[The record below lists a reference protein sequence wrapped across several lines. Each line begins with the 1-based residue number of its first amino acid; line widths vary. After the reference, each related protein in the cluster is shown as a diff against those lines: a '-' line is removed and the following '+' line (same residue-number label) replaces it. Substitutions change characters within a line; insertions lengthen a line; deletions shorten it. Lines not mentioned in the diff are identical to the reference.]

1 MGTTHKYEGPDPV
14 YQSSAIMSSFIEK
27 LNAEALEYFNNVA
40 SSPFDEQCVAF
51 FNAYWA
57 EVGSQAEYCFS
68 VAWEIMKEC
77 DMEAKGIS
85 LVHKYSQGGD
95 VDFDIGL
102 RFYECICNH
111 WEKPQNAKWH
121 EYELSNPGEIITSIK
136 RKQELRDKVDVNFD
150 GRISMLE
157 YLLYQYK
164 DFANPADFV
173 TRSMSQGEEHPE
185 ITKARLA
192 LEEVNKRIRAYEAEK
207 LRLEE
212 IVNNCTGVRA
222 LAAKNTLAQIDSSPL
237 KETLNRAL
245 ITAEAAVR
253 IATKKFGGGV
263 VTAGGTASAAPSQG
277 AIWWM
282 NRDLQNKKEKYG
294 RKSK

>member
-1 MGTTHKYEGPDPV
+1 
-14 YQSSAIMSSFIEK
+14 MSSFIEK
-27 LNAEALEYFNNVA
+27 LDPEALEYFNTVA
-40 SSPFDEQCVAF
+40 SSPFNVQCVAF
-51 FNAYWA
+51 LNAYWA
-57 EVGSQAEYCFS
+57 EVGTEAEFIFT
-68 VAWEIMKEC
+68 VAWEIMKSA

-85 LVHKYSQGGD
+85 LVHKYEEGFD

-102 RFYECICNH
+102 RFYELVCNF
-111 WEKPQNAKWH
+111 WEKPENAKWH
-121 EYELSNPGEIITSIK
+121 EYELSDPGEIITSIK
-136 RKQELRDKVDVNFD
+136 RKQELREKVDVNFD

-192 LEEVNKRIRAYEAEK
+192 LEEVNKRIRAYESEK
-207 LRLEE
+207 ARLQE
-212 IVNNCTGVRA
+212 IVDTCTGVRA
-222 LAAKNTLAQIDSSPL
+222 LAAKNTLEQIESSPL

-253 IATKKFGGGV
+253 IATKKFGG
-263 VTAGGTASAAPSQG
+263 AGGASGGTSSSAPSQG

-282 NRDLQNKKEKYG
+282 NRDLQAKKEKYG
-294 RKSK
+294 RVPKKN

>member
-1 MGTTHKYEGPDPV
+1 MT
-14 YQSSAIMSSFIEK
+14 SFIEK
-27 LNAEALEYFNNVA
+27 LDADSLEYFNTVA

-51 FNAYWA
+51 FNAYWP
-57 EVGSQAEYCFS
+57 EVGSQAEFCFS
-68 VAWEIMKEC
+68 VAWERMKEA

-85 LVHKYSQGGD
+85 LVHKYQQGYD

-102 RFYECICNH
+102 RFYELLCNH
-111 WEKPQNAKWH
+111 WEKNGEKLQA
-121 EYELSNPGEIITSIK
+121 EFEMSNPGEIVTSIV
-136 RKQELRDKVDVNFD
+136 RKKELREKVDVNFD

-164 DFANPADFV
+164 EFATPFDFV
-173 TRSMSQGEEHPE
+173 TRSKSQGEEHPE

-207 LRLEE
+207 QRLEE
-212 IVNNCTGVRA
+212 IVKNATGVRA
-222 LAAKNTLAQIDSSPL
+222 LAAKNTLEQIECSPL
-237 KETLNRAL
+237 KEVLNRAL

-253 IATKKFGGGV
+253 MATKKFGGGKV
-263 VTAGGTASAAPSQG
+263 VEGTTTPFVVSQG

-282 NRDLQNKKEKYG
+282 NRDLQAKKEKYG
-294 RKSK
+294 RVPKK

>member
-1 MGTTHKYEGPDPV
+1 MDPHV
-14 YQSSAIMSSFIEK
+14 DPRYYPAVMSSFIEK
-27 LNAEALEYFNNVA
+27 LDAEALEYFNTVA
-40 SSPFDEQCVAF
+40 SSPFSEQCVAF
-51 FNAYWA
+51 LNAYWS
-57 EVGSQAEYCFS
+57 EVGSQAEYIFAA
-68 VAWEIMKEC
+68 AWELCKEA

-85 LVHKYSQGGD
+85 LVHKCTEGFD
-95 VDFDIGL
+95 MDFDIGL
-102 RFYECICNH
+102 RFYELLTNH
-111 WEKPQNAKWH
+111 WENPKNASWH
-121 EYELSNPGEIITSIK
+121 QYELSNPGEIMTSIARK
-136 RKQELRDKVDVNFD
+136 RELREKVDVNFD

-192 LEEVNKRIRAYEAEK
+192 LEEVNKKIRAYEAEK
-207 LRLEE
+207 SRLQE
-212 IVNNCTGVRA
+212 IVDTCTGVRK
-222 LAAKNTLAQIDSSPL
+222 LAAVNTLAQIDSSPL

-253 IATKKFGGGV
+253 IATKKFGG
-263 VTAGGTASAAPSQG
+263 AGGAGGGAGGSAPSQG

-282 NRDLQNKKEKYG
+282 NRDLEEKKKKYG
-294 RKSK
+294 RVKK

>member
-85 LVHKYSQGGD
+85 LVHKYSQGCD

-164 DFANPADFV
+164 DFVDEVSNVVGHVEGLGCSSRIVNLAKEVTCWVDGPAQAHDDTHVVKRLLDGFG
-173 TRSMSQGEEHPE
+173 RG
-185 ITKARLA
+185 ARRLSGFPSKD
-192 LEEVNKRIRAYEAEK
+192 LEEDESPAAQTQSEASPW
-207 LRLEE
+207 
-212 IVNNCTGVRA
+212 
-222 LAAKNTLAQIDSSPL
+222 IDCLGLTSVTEGKHANGANQEFPEASWA
-237 KETLNRAL
+237 NRCFRGFQDEVEL
-245 ITAEAAVR
+245 
-253 IATKKFGGGV
+253 
-263 VTAGGTASAAPSQG
+263 
-277 AIWWM
+277 
-282 NRDLQNKKEKYG
+282 DHL
-294 RKSK
+294 

>member
-1 MGTTHKYEGPDPV
+1 
-14 YQSSAIMSSFIEK
+14 MSSFIEK
-27 LNAEALEYFNNVA
+27 LDAEALEYFNSVA

-68 VAWEIMKEC
+68 VAWELMKEA

-85 LVHKYSQGGD
+85 LVHKYNQGCD

-102 RFYECICNH
+102 RFYELVVNH
-111 WEKPQNAKWH
+111 WEKPANAKWH
-121 EYELSNPGEIITSIK
+121 EYELSNPGELMTSIK
-136 RKQELRDKVDVNFD
+136 RKQELREKVDVNFD

-164 DFANPADFV
+164 EFANPADFV

-192 LEEVNKRIRAYEAEK
+192 LEEVNKKIRAYEAERA
-207 LRLEE
+207 RLQE
-212 IVNNCTGVRA
+212 IVDTCTGVRA

-237 KETLNRAL
+237 FESLNRAL

-263 VTAGGTASAAPSQG
+263 VSSGSGGAPSGPSQG

-282 NRDLQNKKEKYG
+282 NRDLQHKQEKYG
-294 RKSK
+294 RKKK